1 VSASPKGSSNFKQ
14 AAGFPRAK
22 PVAFLF
28 KSKGPGEFTPILSLF
43 VSATS
48 RPNYILTEFLLK

>member
-1 VSASPKGSSNFKQ
+1 VSAGESRLQNLSE

-48 RPNYILTEFLLK
+48 RPSYILAKFLLE

>member
-48 RPNYILTEFLLK
+48 RPNYI